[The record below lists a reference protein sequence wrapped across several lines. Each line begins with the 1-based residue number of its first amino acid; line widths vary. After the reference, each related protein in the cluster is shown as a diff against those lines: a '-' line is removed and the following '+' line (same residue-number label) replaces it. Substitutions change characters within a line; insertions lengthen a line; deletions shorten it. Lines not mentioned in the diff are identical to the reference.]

1 MGARLCNVSCISFNF
16 PLHCDTIVAIVATT
30 VASSSEEDHD
40 ETADAM
46 QMESRALPSLLNAPR
61 ARGSPQS
68 GFGTGVNLSP

>member
-1 MGARLCNVSCISFNF
+1 MGARLCNVSCISFKL
-16 PLHCDTIVAIVATT
+16 PRDTIVAVAIVAPA
-30 VASSSEEDHD
+30 VASLSEDHD

-68 GFGTGVNLSP
+68 GFGTEVNLSP